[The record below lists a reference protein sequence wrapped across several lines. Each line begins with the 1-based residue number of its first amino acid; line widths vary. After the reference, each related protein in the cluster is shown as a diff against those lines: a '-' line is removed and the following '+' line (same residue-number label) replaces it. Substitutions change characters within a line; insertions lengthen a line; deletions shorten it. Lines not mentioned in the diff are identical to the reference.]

1 MNSLKEFYGPNAG
14 YVLELYDR
22 FLHDPAS
29 VDVQTRRLFE
39 SFPPKREERPEVES
53 ERIEPG
59 QPSAT
64 VVSDNWKIAV
74 VRLAQS
80 IRQFGHL
87 AARLDPLGLLSSEGA
102 SQQNVMK
109 RDLVTQYGLDDETL
123 RRLPSDLIGDSIAS
137 RTKNALEAIKI
148 LTKIYTST
156 IGFDFEHV
164 HAAEERNWL
173 RDAIET
179 KTFAPPSMP
188 IDEKFLL
195 ARLTKTET
203 FEQFLQRSFPGKFR
217 FSIEGI
223 DMLVPMLDELVTLAT
238 NSSIKSIIIGMAHRG
253 RLNVLT
259 HILRVPLEA
268 IFAEFKD
275 PARHKNSRAD
285 LDWTGDVK
293 YHRGALRIQKDG
305 SPEADGDFS
314 RIESESS

>member
-1 MNSLKEFYGPNAG
+1 MGNMNSLKEFYGPNAG

-137 RTKNALEAIKI
+137 MTKNAFEAIEALQKFI
-148 LTKIYTST
+148 PLPSVSISNMFTRQKR
-156 IGFDFEHV
+156 
-164 HAAEERNWL
+164 ERGCV
-173 RDAIET
+173 IQS
-179 KTFAPPSMP
+179 K
-188 IDEKFLL
+188 
-195 ARLTKTET
+195 
-203 FEQFLQRSFPGKFR
+203 G
-217 FSIEGI
+217 
-223 DMLVPMLDELVTLAT
+223 
-238 NSSIKSIIIGMAHRG
+238 NSSR
-253 RLNVLT
+253 RLRCRLMNM
-259 HILRVPLEA
+259 HCWR
-268 IFAEFKD
+268 
-275 PARHKNSRAD
+275 N
-285 LDWTGDVK
+285 
-293 YHRGALRIQKDG
+293 
-305 SPEADGDFS
+305 
-314 RIESESS
+314 